1 VVIFKIYEMELN
13 KALEILR
20 YHQQWRLGKIDEMK
34 HSPSELTEAI
44 DTLLKQF
51 DENEHF

>member
-1 VVIFKIYEMELN
+1 MELN

-20 YHQQWRLGKIDEMK
+20 YHQQWRVGKIDEMK
-34 HSPSELTEAI
+34 YSPTQLTMAI

>member
-1 VVIFKIYEMELN
+1 MELN

-20 YHQQWRLGKIDEMK
+20 YHQSWRVGNIDEMK
-34 HSPSELTEAI
+34 YTPIELTEAI

-51 DENEHF
+51 DENGEEHF